1 MDLGQFILMRHEML
15 LLFVAIAILVA
26 EIFTGDDNK
35 SRIINFTL
43 FLFGLV
49 TIVGFIPGET
59 GNLFGGSFQSSQ
71 LTTFMKNV
79 LNLAVL
85 IVFLQAEGWLRKPEN
100 ANKISEFFVLT
111 LSTLIGMNFMISA
124 GDFLIFYIG
133 LETATI
139 PIAGLAA
146 FDKLKS
152 KSAESGIK
160 LILSSALSSGILLFG
175 LSMLYGATGTIYFAD
190 MNSLI
195 TKDAMTL
202 LGFIFFVSGM
212 GFKISLV
219 PFHFWTADVY
229 EGAPINVTSYLSVVS
244 KGAAAFIFSI
254 VLFTVFKNIVEL
266 WKPMIYTLAVFT
278 MTLGN
283 LFALR
288 QNNIKRFLAFSSI
301 AQAGFILLGIL
312 GAGELGMTAI
322 VYFVLVYV
330 FTNLGA
336 FGVVA
341 AIHNASGVETI
352 SGYRGLYTT
361 NPKLGLLMTVA
372 LFSLAGIP
380 PIAGFF
386 GKFFLFTAA
395 AGSGYYI
402 LVLIAVLNATI
413 SLYYYLLVI
422 KAIFIEKSE
431 QPVPAFRSTNAMR
444 IALVMCIT
452 GIFAAGFASGI
463 FEYIRS
469 ISKLFLN

>member
-1 MDLGQFILMRHEML
+1 MDLGQFILMRHEL
-15 LLFVAIAILVA
+15 LLTVAALAILVA
-26 EIFTGDDNK
+26 EIFTSEKNK
-35 SRIINFTL
+35 SKIINFTL
-43 FLFGLV
+43 VLFALV
-49 TIVGFIPGET
+49 TFIGFIPGET

-71 LTTFMKNV
+71 LTVFMKNV

-100 ANKISEFFVLT
+100 ADKISEYFILT

-146 FDKLKS
+146 FDKYKS
-152 KSAESGIK
+152 QSAEAGIK

-175 LSMLYGATGTIYFAD
+175 LSMIYGATGSIYFAD
-190 MNSLI
+190 IATKVAPTALI
-195 TKDAMTL
+195 A
-202 LGFIFFVSGM
+202 LGFVFFVAGM

-266 WKPMIYTLAVFT
+266 WKPMIYTLAVIT
-278 MTLGN
+278 MTIGN
-283 LFALR
+283 LFAMR

-341 AIHNASGVETI
+341 AVHNASGVETI
-352 SGYRGLYTT
+352 SGYKGLYHT
-361 NPKLGLLMTVA
+361 NPKLSLLMTIS

-395 AGSGYYI
+395 AGSGYYY

-422 KAIFIEKSE
+422 KAMWIEKSE
-431 QPVPAFRSTNAMR
+431 QPIATFRSTNAMR
-444 IALVMCIT
+444 IALIACVTGVMVI
-452 GIFAAGFASGI
+452 GFTSGV

>member
-1 MDLGQFILMRHEML
+1 MNLGQFILMRHEL
-15 LLFVAIAILVA
+15 LLTLAAVAVLIAEVSTS
-26 EIFTGDDNK
+26 EK
-35 SRIINFTL
+35 SKARIIPFAL
-43 FLFGLV
+43 GLFGLV
-49 TIVGFIPGET
+49 TIIGFIPGQEGT
-59 GNLFGGSFQSSQ
+59 LFGGSYQSSQ
-71 LTTFMKNV
+71 LTMFMKNV

-100 ANKISEFFVLT
+100 TDKISEYFILT
-111 LSTLIGMNFMISA
+111 ISTLIGMNFMISA

-146 FDKLKS
+146 FDKYKS
-152 KSAESGIK
+152 QSAEAGIK

-175 LSMLYGATGTIYFAD
+175 LSLVYGATGSIYFAD
-190 MNSLI
+190 IATKVAPTALI
-195 TKDAMTL
+195 A
-202 LGFIFFVSGM
+202 LGFVFFVAGM

-254 VLFTVFKNIVEL
+254 VLFTVFKNIVEM
-266 WKPMIYTLAVFT
+266 WKPMIYTLAVMT
-278 MTLGN
+278 MTIGN

-288 QNNIKRFLAFSSI
+288 QDNLKRFLAFSSI

-312 GAGELGMTAI
+312 NAGELGMTSI

-341 AIHNASGVETI
+341 AVHNASGVETI
-352 SGYRGLYTT
+352 SGYKGLYQT
-361 NPKLGLLMTVA
+361 NPKLSLLMTIS

-422 KAIFIEKSE
+422 KAMWIEKNE
-431 QPVPAFRSTNAMR
+431 QPIPTFRSSNAMR
-444 IALVMCIT
+444 IALVACVT
-452 GIFAAGFASGI
+452 GVLVIGFTSGV